1 MLEKKEQIKDP
12 KIFRGGIA
20 FLRIITNNYLG
31 GSLMRPA
38 EDLIFQTS
46 SARPGRNFKLDWRE
60 GKAEDKDKNGAK
72 EEEPA
77 AVFILFS
84 LVDFP
89 VISFD
94 LFFCLFEF

>member
-1 MLEKKEQIKDP
+1 M
-12 KIFRGGIA
+12 
-20 FLRIITNNYLG
+20 
-31 GSLMRPA
+31 SH
-38 EDLIFQTS
+38 S
-46 SARPGRNFKLDWRE
+46 SRE
-60 GKAEDKDKNGAK
+60 GKAEGKDKNGAK